1 MDTYMRSIDEL
12 RLIAESR
19 KTMIKLL
26 LWMLL
31 IAVIIIASM
40 GFVIIDNKN
49 HVEQYIS
56 KTIEYRYA
64 DLIYKKNEAEL
75 KYDCLMKAI
84 DFCTEK
90 ELENEINRS
99 ESEIYWMIKEE
110 GK

>member
-1 MDTYMRSIDEL
+1 MNIE
-12 RLIAESR
+12 LIAESR

-31 IAVIIIASM
+31 IAVIIIISL
-40 GFVIIDNKN
+40 GWIIFDNQKN
-49 HVEQYIS
+49 VEQYIS

-64 DLIYKKNEAEL
+64 DIIIKQKEAEL

-99 ESEIYWMIKEE
+99 ESEIYWMIQEE

>member
-1 MDTYMRSIDEL
+1 MDAYMRSVDEL

-19 KTMIKLL
+19 KSMIKLL

-31 IAVIIIASM
+31 IAVIIIATL
-40 GFVIIDNKN
+40 GWIIFDNQKN
-49 HVEQYIS
+49 VEHYIS

-64 DLIYKKNEAEL
+64 DIIIKQKEAEL
-75 KYDCLMKAI
+75 KYYCLMKAI
-84 DFCTEK
+84 DFCTDK

-110 GK
+110 EK